1 MIRRLPPAFLSM
13 VLLAPLLSSPSARG
27 QDLLPAASPDNA
39 SQDAAGQDNV
49 SQDNTSQDQDE
60 QAPAAKGGD
69 GRGDGRIAVTRSDGS
84 TGHTTPPDPKQIRK
98 LVSYMRA
105 GMKRADNAD
114 RQRQTRRFNSN
125 RRAIKIR
132 K

>member
-1 MIRRLPPAFLSM
+1 MIRHSLPVFLSM
-13 VLLAPLLSSPSARG
+13 LLLGPLLAAPGARG
-27 QDLLPAASPDNA
+27 QDLPSAA
-39 SQDAAGQDNV
+39 SQDAAGQD
-49 SQDNTSQDQDE
+49 SASKDAGGQDAAGQDE

-69 GRGDGRIAVTRSDGS
+69 GRNDGRIAVSRSDGS
-84 TGHTTPPDPKQIRK
+84 TGHTRPPDPKQIRK

-105 GMKRADNAD
+105 GMNRADNAD
-114 RQRQTRRFNSN
+114 KQRQTRRVNSN